1 MTSHEQNRERVVFPK
16 NEPKPLIEVFSE
28 PPRFADRVVELRRVR
43 ANEIRPNPHNW
54 RIHPEAQSAALEGV
68 LEDIGFADAVIA
80 RETPD
85 GLELVDGH
93 LRQELLQDD
102 LIPVLVVD
110 INEEEAKR
118 MLVTLDPL
126 AAMAETNHAAL
137 ESLLSALEW
146 SNEAVVDM
154 LQDLTPR
161 ELVPVPEPDIPPEF
175 PAYGDDIATQ
185 YCCPQCGYEWSGQP
199 K

>member
-1 MTSHEQNRERVVFPK
+1 MASH
-16 NEPKPLIEVFSE
+16 EPKPLIEVFSE

-43 ANEIRPNPHNW
+43 ASEIRPNPHNW
-54 RIHPEAQSAALEGV
+54 RRHPEAQSAALQGV

-85 GLELVDGH
+85 GLELIDGH

-110 INEEEAKR
+110 ISEEEAKR

-126 AAMAETNHAAL
+126 AAMAETNHDAL
-137 ESLLSALEW
+137 DSLLSSLEW
-146 SNEAVVDM
+146 SNEAVVAM

-161 ELVPVPEPDIPPEF
+161 ELVPLPEPDIPPEF

>member
-1 MTSHEQNRERVVFPK
+1 MASH
-16 NEPKPLIEVFSE
+16 EPKPLIEVFSE

-54 RIHPEAQSAALEGV
+54 RVHPEAQSAALQGV

-137 ESLLSALEW
+137 ESLIDSLHFE
-146 SNEAVVDM
+146 NEAVIAM
-154 LQDLTPR
+154 LEDLSSERLIP
-161 ELVPVPEPDIPPEF
+161 LPEADSPAQF
-175 PAYGDDIATQ
+175 PSYGDDIATEHR
-185 YCCPQCGYEWSGQP
+185 CPQCGYEWSGQST
-199 K
+199 

>member
-1 MTSHEQNRERVVFPK
+1 MTSHEQNRERVVLPK

-54 RIHPEAQSAALEGV
+54 RRHPEAQTAALKGV

-85 GLELVDGH
+85 GLELIDGH

-126 AAMAETNHAAL
+126 AAMAETDKVML
-137 ESLLSALEW
+137 ESLIDSLHFE
-146 SNEAVVDM
+146 NEAVVAM
-154 LQDLTPR
+154 LEDLSSERLIP
-161 ELVPVPEPDIPPEF
+161 LPDAESPAQF
-175 PAYGDDIATQ
+175 PSYGDDIATEHR
-185 YCCPQCGYEWSGQP
+185 CPQCGYEWSGQSA
-199 K
+199 